1 MRSRRWAAWVN
12 PSLSRKQKS
21 NTEGIDLE
29 DRTSLI
35 SDLRSQIFTGS
46 DLAGPAAVPAGAS
59 PARRRHRMVNT
70 SDAGSS
76 ALEAS
81 TFGGRMPAGS
91 GDLAIETHGI
101 TPVPEDNRYGT
112 PRRLFP
118 VWFDPQMNM
127 TGVFTGSLA
136 IVFGLGFWL
145 GLLAMVIGTLLGSL
159 PVAYLS
165 TWGPRTGT
173 GQLPASRMAFG
184 ATVVLPAIVQW
195 LSSIAWDG
203 LVGLFGGEALSTL
216 LHIPFWVGVLI
227 VLALQGAVGIFGYEL
242 IHRVEAVMTVVLVIT
257 FAVLTIKL
265 LGGNHQ
271 IVTPPTVHHG
281 ALAGSFVLEVTVAL
295 SLAISW
301 ASYASDYSRYLP
313 PSTPRKPVF
322 WYSLGGIVLGYIC
335 IQAIGIAG
343 AKALGAETAVGVRDI
358 MGGGFLG
365 ALALVVIALASIGS
379 NVMNDYSGSLALQTV
394 GVRVRRPISALVVTV
409 IAFFLILWM
418 HGGDTASRF
427 ENVLLFVGYW
437 IPAFVAIVTVDWLY
451 RLRGRNS
458 INPAQES
465 TVRADAIVAVIAF
478 VLAFGA
484 AVPFMNT
491 SIIVGPVAKAWH
503 GADVAYYVN
512 FLVAAI
518 IYGGYRAWRH
528 RAAAPAAALGTP
540 AHTLGGG

>member
-1 MRSRRWAAWVN
+1 
-12 PSLSRKQKS
+12 
-21 NTEGIDLE
+21 
-29 DRTSLI
+29 
-35 SDLRSQIFTGS
+35 
-46 DLAGPAAVPAGAS
+46 
-59 PARRRHRMVNT
+59 MVHK

-112 PRRLFP
+112 PRRLFT
-118 VWFDPQMNM
+118 VWFAPQMNM

-184 ATVVLPAIVQW
+184 PTVVLPAIVQW

-216 LHIPFWVGVLI
+216 LHTPFWVGVLI

-265 LGGNHQ
+265 LSGNHQ

-281 ALAGSFVLEVTVAL
+281 ALVGSFVLEVTVAL

-365 ALALVVIALASIGS
+365 VLALIVISLASVGS

-394 GVRVRRPISALVVTV
+394 GVKVRRPVSALVVTV

-418 HGGDTASRF
+418 HGGDVSSRF

-437 IPAFVAIVTVDWLY
+437 IPAFVAIVVIDWYY
-451 RLRGRNS
+451 RTRGRDT
-458 INPAQES
+458 INPARES
-465 TVRADAIVAVIAF
+465 TIQADAIVALVTF
-478 VLAFGA
+478 VVAFGA
-484 AVPFMNT
+484 AVPFMDT
-491 SIIVGPVAKAWH
+491 SIIVGPVAKAWD
-503 GADVAYYVN
+503 GADVAYFVN

-518 IYGGYRAWRH
+518 IYGGYRVWRH
-528 RAAAPAAALGTP
+528 RSAAPAAALGTP
-540 AHTLGGG
+540 AHTLGSGR

>member
-1 MRSRRWAAWVN
+1 MVH
-12 PSLSRKQKS
+12 KS
-21 NTEGIDLE
+21 DV
-29 DRTSLI
+29 R
-35 SDLRSQIFTGS
+35 
-46 DLAGPAAVPAGAS
+46 
-59 PARRRHRMVNT
+59 
-70 SDAGSS
+70 SS
-76 ALEAS
+76 ALEAP
-81 TFGGRMPAGS
+81 TFGGRMPADS
-91 GDLAIETHGI
+91 GGMAIETHGI
-101 TPVPEDNRYGT
+101 TPVPEGNRYGAAW
-112 PRRLFP
+112 RLFT
-118 VWFDPQMNM
+118 VWFAPQMTM

-145 GLLAMVIGTLLGSL
+145 GLLAMIIGTLLGSL

-173 GQLPASRMAFG
+173 GQLPAARMAFG

-227 VLALQGAVGIFGYEL
+227 VLALQGAVGVFGYEL

-265 LGGNHQ
+265 LSGSHQ

-281 ALAGSFVLEVTVAL
+281 DLVGSFILEVTVAL

-322 WYSLGGIVLGYIC
+322 WYSMGGIVLAYIA

-365 ALALVVIALASIGS
+365 ALALVVIALASVGS

-394 GVRVRRPISALVVTV
+394 GVRVRRPVSALVVTV

-418 HGGDTASRF
+418 HGGNTSSRF

-437 IPAFVAIVTVDWLY
+437 IPAFVAIVTIDWYY
-451 RLRGRNS
+451 RARGRPT
-458 INPAQES
+458 INPARES
-465 TVRADAIVAVIAF
+465 TRRADAIVALITF
-478 VLAFGA
+478 VVAFGA
-484 AVPFMNT
+484 SVPFMDT
-491 SIIVGPVAKAWH
+491 SIVVGPVAKAWH
-503 GADVAYYVN
+503 GADVAYFVN
-512 FLVAAI
+512 FAVAALS
-518 IYGGYRAWRH
+518 YGAYRIWRH
-528 RAAAPAAALGTP
+528 RATAPAVRQPTAT
-540 AHTLGGG
+540 

>member
-1 MRSRRWAAWVN
+1 
-12 PSLSRKQKS
+12 
-21 NTEGIDLE
+21 
-29 DRTSLI
+29 
-35 SDLRSQIFTGS
+35 
-46 DLAGPAAVPAGAS
+46 
-59 PARRRHRMVNT
+59 MVHK

-81 TFGGRMPAGS
+81 TFGGRMPSGA

-112 PRRLFP
+112 PRRLFT
-118 VWFDPQMNM
+118 VWFAPQMNM

-173 GQLPASRMAFG
+173 GQLPAARMAFG

-227 VLALQGAVGIFGYEL
+227 VLALQGVVGIFGYEL

-265 LGGNHQ
+265 LSGNHQ

-281 ALAGSFVLEVTVAL
+281 DLVGSFVLEVTVAL

-322 WYSLGGIVLGYIC
+322 WYSMGGIVLGYIA

-343 AKALGAETAVGVRDI
+343 AKALGAETAAGVRDI

-365 ALALVVIALASIGS
+365 ALALVVIALASVGS

-418 HGGDTASRF
+418 HGGNTSSRF

-437 IPAFVAIVTVDWLY
+437 IPAFVAIVTIDWYY
-451 RLRGRNS
+451 RARGRHTV
-458 INPAQES
+458 NPARES
-465 TVRADAIVAVIAF
+465 TVQADAIVALITF
-478 VLAFGA
+478 VVAFGA
-484 AVPFMNT
+484 SVPFMDT

-503 GADVAYYVN
+503 GADVAYFVN
-512 FLVAAI
+512 FGVAAI
-518 IYGGYRAWRH
+518 IYGAYRVWRH

-540 AHTLGGG
+540 AQTLGSGR

>member
-1 MRSRRWAAWVN
+1 
-12 PSLSRKQKS
+12 
-21 NTEGIDLE
+21 
-29 DRTSLI
+29 
-35 SDLRSQIFTGS
+35 
-46 DLAGPAAVPAGAS
+46 
-59 PARRRHRMVNT
+59 MVHK

-81 TFGGRMPAGS
+81 TFGGRMPSGS

-112 PRRLFP
+112 PRRLFT
-118 VWFDPQMNM
+118 VWFAPQMNM

-184 ATVVLPAIVQW
+184 PTVVLPAIVQW

-216 LHIPFWVGVLI
+216 LHIPFWAGVLI

-265 LGGNHQ
+265 LSGNHQ

-281 ALAGSFVLEVTVAL
+281 DLVGSFILEVTVAL

-322 WYSLGGIVLGYIC
+322 WYSMGGIVLGYIA

-365 ALALVVIALASIGS
+365 ALALVVIALASVGS

-394 GVRVRRPISALVVTV
+394 GVRVRRPISAVVVTV
-409 IAFFLILWM
+409 LAFFLILWM
-418 HGGDTASRF
+418 HGGNTSSRF

-437 IPAFVAIVTVDWLY
+437 IPAFVAIVTIDWYY
-451 RLRGRNS
+451 RARGRHT
-458 INPAQES
+458 INPARES
-465 TVRADAIVAVIAF
+465 TLQADAIAAIITF
-478 VLAFGA
+478 VVAFGA
-484 AVPFMNT
+484 SVPFMDT

-503 GADVAYYVN
+503 GADVAYFVN

-518 IYGGYRAWRH
+518 IYGGYRVWRH
-528 RAAAPAAALGTP
+528 RAAAPAASLGTP
-540 AHTLGGG
+540 AQTLGSGR

>member
-1 MRSRRWAAWVN
+1 
-12 PSLSRKQKS
+12 
-21 NTEGIDLE
+21 
-29 DRTSLI
+29 
-35 SDLRSQIFTGS
+35 
-46 DLAGPAAVPAGAS
+46 
-59 PARRRHRMVNT
+59 MVHK

-81 TFGGRMPAGS
+81 TFGGRMPSGS

-112 PRRLFP
+112 PRRLFT
-118 VWFDPQMNM
+118 VWFAPQMNM

-173 GQLPASRMAFG
+173 GQLPAARMAFG

-216 LHIPFWVGVLI
+216 LHIPFWAGVLI

-265 LGGNHQ
+265 LSGNHQ

-281 ALAGSFVLEVTVAL
+281 DLVGSFILEVTVAL

-322 WYSLGGIVLGYIC
+322 WYSMGGIVLGYIA

-365 ALALVVIALASIGS
+365 ALALVVIALASVGS

-394 GVRVRRPISALVVTV
+394 GVRVRRPISAVVVTV
-409 IAFFLILWM
+409 LAFFLILWM
-418 HGGDTASRF
+418 HGGNTSSRF

-437 IPAFVAIVTVDWLY
+437 IPAFVAIVTIDWYY
-451 RLRGRNS
+451 RARGRHT
-458 INPAQES
+458 INPARES
-465 TVRADAIVAVIAF
+465 TLQADAVAAIITF
-478 VLAFGA
+478 VVAFGA
-484 AVPFMNT
+484 SVPFMDT

-503 GADVAYYVN
+503 GADVAYFVN

-518 IYGGYRAWRH
+518 IYGGYRIWRH
-528 RAAAPAAALGTP
+528 RAAAPAASLGTP
-540 AHTLGGG
+540 AQTLGSGR

>member
-1 MRSRRWAAWVN
+1 
-12 PSLSRKQKS
+12 
-21 NTEGIDLE
+21 
-29 DRTSLI
+29 
-35 SDLRSQIFTGS
+35 
-46 DLAGPAAVPAGAS
+46 
-59 PARRRHRMVNT
+59 MVNK
-70 SDAGSS
+70 SDSGSS

-112 PRRLFP
+112 PRRLFT
-118 VWFDPQMNM
+118 VWFAPQMNM

-227 VLALQGAVGIFGYEL
+227 VLALQGGVGIFGYEL

-265 LGGNHQ
+265 LSGNHQ

-281 ALAGSFVLEVTVAL
+281 ALVGSFVLEVTVAL

-313 PSTPRKPVF
+313 PSTSRKPVF
-322 WYSLGGIVLGYIC
+322 WYSLGGIVLGYIS

-365 ALALVVIALASIGS
+365 ALALVVIALASVGS

-418 HGGDTASRF
+418 HGGDTSSRF
-427 ENVLLFVGYW
+427 QNVLLFVGYW
-437 IPAFVAIVTVDWLY
+437 IPAFVAIVTIDWYY
-451 RLRGRNS
+451 RARGRHT
-458 INPAQES
+458 INPARES
-465 TVRADAIVAVIAF
+465 TVRADAIVALIAF
-478 VLAFGA
+478 VVAFGA
-484 AVPFMNT
+484 AVPFMDT
-491 SIIVGPVAKAWH
+491 SIIVGPVAKAWD
-503 GADVAYYVN
+503 GADVAYFVN
-512 FLVAAI
+512 FGVAAI

-528 RAAAPAAALGTP
+528 RGATSGAALGTP
-540 AHTLGGG
+540 AHTLGSGR

>member
-1 MRSRRWAAWVN
+1 
-12 PSLSRKQKS
+12 
-21 NTEGIDLE
+21 
-29 DRTSLI
+29 
-35 SDLRSQIFTGS
+35 
-46 DLAGPAAVPAGAS
+46 
-59 PARRRHRMVNT
+59 MVHK

-112 PRRLFP
+112 PRRLFT
-118 VWFDPQMNM
+118 VWFAPQMNM

-184 ATVVLPAIVQW
+184 PTVVLPAIVQW

-216 LHIPFWVGVLI
+216 LHTPFWVGVLI

-265 LGGNHQ
+265 LSGNHQ

-281 ALAGSFVLEVTVAL
+281 DLVGSFILEVTVAL

-322 WYSLGGIVLGYIC
+322 WYSMGGIVLGYIA

-365 ALALVVIALASIGS
+365 ALALVVIALASVGS

-418 HGGDTASRF
+418 HGGDTSSRF

-437 IPAFVAIVTVDWLY
+437 IPAFVAIVTIDWYY
-451 RLRGRNS
+451 RARGRHT
-458 INPAQES
+458 INPAREN
-465 TVRADAIVAVIAF
+465 TVRADAIVALITF
-478 VLAFGA
+478 VVAFGA
-484 AVPFMNT
+484 AVPFMDT
-491 SIIVGPVAKAWH
+491 SIIVGPVAKAWD
-503 GADVAYYVN
+503 GADVAYFVN

-518 IYGGYRAWRH
+518 IYGAYRVWRH
-528 RAAAPAAALGTP
+528 RAAAPAASLGTP
-540 AHTLGGG
+540 AQTLGSGR